1 MPAKTHLSV
10 FSTGQWRQT
19 VPFSSEANTDSVVFR
34 SHRLAPSTL
43 PFFQPPAP
51 PTQSFQHLF
60 WEPLK
65 FFSILLYKVKV
76 FFTFLLFVQWN
87 CSFFFLCAR
96 NRRPCGWPQVSNSE
110 MVSATN
116 FTVKEIRVSLH
127 WIFLYCFSYLSFVA
141 FLNILGF

>member
-43 PFFQPPAP
+43 PFSQPPAP

-76 FFTFLLFVQWN
+76 FFHLPSLRAVKLL
-87 CSFFFLCAR
+87 FFFLCAR

-141 FLNILGF
+141 FLNNLGF